1 MEEGVVGT
9 GLTRE
14 VAGEE
19 GDLVMRMIRM
29 KMKMKMKMMRIRIMK
44 MMRMVMMRR
53 RRMPPT

>member
-1 MEEGVVGT
+1 MEVGVVGT

-19 GDLVMRMIRM
+19 GDLVMRMVRM
-29 KMKMKMKMMRIRIMK
+29 M
-44 MMRMVMMRR
+44 R

>member
-19 GDLVMRMIRM
+19 GDLVMRVMRRM
-29 KMKMKMKMMRIRIMK
+29 RKI
-44 MMRMVMMRR
+44 MMRMRR
-53 RRMPPT
+53 IPPT

>member
-19 GDLVMRMIRM
+19 GDLVMR
-29 KMKMKMKMMRIRIMK
+29 
-44 MMRMVMMRR
+44 VMWLVRKMRR
-53 RRMPPT
+53 MRR

>member
-19 GDLVMRMIRM
+19 GDLVMRV
-29 KMKMKMKMMRIRIMK
+29 
-44 MMRMVMMRR
+44 MRMVKKMRR
-53 RRMPPT
+53 RRRRRKRRIPPT

>member
-19 GDLVMRMIRM
+19 GDLVMRVMRMIR
-29 KMKMKMKMMRIRIMK
+29 K
-44 MMRMVMMRR
+44 MRR
-53 RRMPPT
+53 

>member
-1 MEEGVVGT
+1 MEVGVVGT

-29 KMKMKMKMMRIRIMK
+29 KMKMKMKMMR
-44 MMRMVMMRR
+44 MVMMRR